1 MYKLVFSNLALKQL
15 NKLEKNIKERIWE
28 KLQLCK
34 ENPFRFLEH
43 LEQIKGFKLRVG
55 DYRLII
61 DVNISAK
68 ILEIAALICF
78 FAAMANLPGLISEWV
93 KIFIFL

>member
-1 MYKLVFSNLALKQL
+1 MYKLVFSKLALKQL

-55 DYRLII
+55 DYRIII

-68 ILEIAALICF
+68 ILEILKLGHRKNIYE
-78 FAAMANLPGLISEWV
+78 N
-93 KIFIFL
+93 

>member
-1 MYKLVFSNLALKQL
+1 MYKLIFSKLALKQL

-43 LEQIKGFKLRVG
+43 LEQIKGFKLRIG

-68 ILEIAALICF
+68 NLEILKLGHRKNIYE
-78 FAAMANLPGLISEWV
+78 N
-93 KIFIFL
+93 

>member
-1 MYKLVFSNLALKQL
+1 MYKLIFSKLAIKQL
-15 NKLEKNIKERIWE
+15 SKLEKNIKERIWE

-61 DVNISAK
+61 DVDNNREIIEVLKLGHRKNIY
-68 ILEIAALICF
+68 ER
-78 FAAMANLPGLISEWV
+78 
-93 KIFIFL
+93 

>member
-1 MYKLVFSNLALKQL
+1 MYKLIFSKPAIKQL
-15 NKLEKNIKERIWE
+15 NKLEKEIKERVWE
-28 KLQLCK
+28 KLQVCK

-61 DVNISAK
+61 DVNNNKK
-68 ILEIAALICF
+68 IIEVLKLGHRKNIYER
-78 FAAMANLPGLISEWV
+78 
-93 KIFIFL
+93 

>member
-1 MYKLVFSNLALKQL
+1 MYKLIFSKLALKQL
-15 NKLEKNIKERIWE
+15 NKLEKGIKERIWE

-61 DVNISAK
+61 DVNTSAQTLELIK
-68 ILEIAALICF
+68 IGHRKNIYER
-78 FAAMANLPGLISEWV
+78 
-93 KIFIFL
+93 

>member
-55 DYRLII
+55 DYSLII
-61 DVNISAK
+61 DVKISDK
-68 ILEIAALICF
+68 ILEVLKLGHRKNIY
-78 FAAMANLPGLISEWV
+78 GR
-93 KIFIFL
+93 